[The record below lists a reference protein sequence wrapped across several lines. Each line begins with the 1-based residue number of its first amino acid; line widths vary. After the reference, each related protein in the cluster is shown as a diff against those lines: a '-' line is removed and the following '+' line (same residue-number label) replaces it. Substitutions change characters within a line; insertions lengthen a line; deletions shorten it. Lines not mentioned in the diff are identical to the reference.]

1 MANSGPGTNG
11 SQFYV
16 LYKPAP
22 HLDFKHTVFGRVV
35 GGFEALTAMERVATD
50 DDDRPLQDISI
61 TGVTVFV
68 NPYRD
73 MLEEEAKRK
82 EAEEKKKGVKEG
94 GGANAGE
101 EFGSWFSNPA
111 AAAGAAGKET
121 GAGGVGKYLKATVPS
136 SIATGTEG
144 AVPVVK
150 KAKTGG
156 KSQLS
161 NFDAW

>member
-1 MANSGPGTNG
+1 
-11 SQFYV
+11 
-16 LYKPAP
+16 
-22 HLDFKHTVFGRVV
+22 
-35 GGFEALTAMERVATD
+35 
-50 DDDRPLQDISI
+50 
-61 TGVTVFV
+61 VFV

-94 GGANAGE
+94 VSTGE

-111 AAAGAAGKET
+111 AAAGGAGKEA
-121 GAGGVGKYLKATVPS
+121 GGGGVGKYLKAAVPS
-136 SIATGTEG
+136 STGTGADE

-150 KAKTGG
+150 KAKTGA